1 MSLTEA
7 ATGSPSAR
15 VIQTGLLHTSGAENA
30 RQRFVQNFAQHRRER
45 RMQWVIGICVLALLI
60 GVSAVLGEVDLVHLW
75 KRLPRFASYFGR
87 MVPEIAWATLWVDL
101 ARWYWNV
108 SVWLAALW
116 QTILI
121 AIYATLL
128 GVVFG
133 YVASFF
139 AARNLSPG
147 SKSIFISRRIM
158 ETARTV
164 PELVFAVLFV
174 YSFGLGPLAGVL
186 AIGLHS
192 MGALGKLFAD
202 VAENTDLEQVKGVRS
217 TGASWAQTMVFGATP
232 QVLPDYLSYALLRFE
247 INVRA
252 ASILGFVGAGGI
264 GQELYTAVKSF
275 HHTDISAIALMLL
288 VAVIAIDS
296 FCSWLRGRIIGSD
309 NLRAI

>member
-45 RMQWVIGICVLALLI
+45 RMQWLIGICVLALLI

>member
-7 ATGSPSAR
+7 ATGSLSAR
-15 VIQTGLLHTSGAENA
+15 VTQSGLLHTSEAENA

-147 SKSIFISRRIM
+147 SKSIFFSRRIM
-158 ETARTV
+158 EAARTV

-296 FCSWLRGRIIGSD
+296 FCSWLRGRIIGRD

>member
-7 ATGSPSAR
+7 AAGSPSAR

-45 RMQWVIGICVLALLI
+45 RMQWVIGLCVLILLI

-296 FCSWLRGRIIGSD
+296 FCSWLRGRIIGRD

>member
-7 ATGSPSAR
+7 VTGSPSAQ
-15 VIQTGLLHTSGAENA
+15 VTQSGLLHTSGAENA

-45 RMQWVIGICVLALLI
+45 RMQWVIGTCVLALLI

-288 VAVIAIDS
+288 VTVIAIDS

>member
-7 ATGSPSAR
+7 ATGSLSAR
-15 VIQTGLLHTSGAENA
+15 VTQSGLLHTSEAENA

-158 ETARTV
+158 EAARTV

-296 FCSWLRGRIIGSD
+296 FCSWLRGQIIGRD

>member
-7 ATGSPSAR
+7 ATGSLSAR
-15 VIQTGLLHTSGAENA
+15 VTQSGLLHTSEAENA

-288 VAVIAIDS
+288 VTVITIDS
-296 FCSWLRGRIIGSD
+296 FCSWLRGRIIGRD

>member
-1 MSLTEA
+1 MSLTKA

-30 RQRFVQNFAQHRRER
+30 RHRFVQNFAQHRRER

-288 VAVIAIDS
+288 VTVIAIDS